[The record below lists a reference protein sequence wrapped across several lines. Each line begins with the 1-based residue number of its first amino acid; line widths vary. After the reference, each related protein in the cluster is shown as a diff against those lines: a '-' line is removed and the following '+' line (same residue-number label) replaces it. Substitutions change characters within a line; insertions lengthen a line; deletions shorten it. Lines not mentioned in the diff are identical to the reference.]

1 MSARSRV
8 VVVGGGVSGL
18 ATSYFLQ
25 RRGGSDVDVRL
36 VEASNRLGGK
46 VLTQQVAG
54 HAIDVG
60 PDALLVRVP
69 ALAALLSELGLA
81 DAVVAPGAPGACV
94 WSRGRLRPL
103 PPGTMFGVPQ
113 KLLPLLRS
121 GLLSTS
127 GVLRAAADLLLPRSR
142 AEAGSDPS
150 VGALLRPRLGAQVF
164 DRLVDP
170 LLGGVYAGRADLL
183 SARSVVPEIYA
194 VMEAHR
200 SIYLGTRGRPG
211 SSAAAGPAMVT
222 LDGGLVR
229 LVDALVAAIDG
240 STFDLGTGVAGLSRQ
255 GAGYRLTLA
264 DGRALDADAVV
275 LATPAFVTADLLT
288 AVSPVAA
295 AAAAEIPYADV
306 ASVILAYP
314 RDALSRDLDATGF
327 LVPPTEGLLLVG
339 CSWLTTKW
347 PHLADPDLVLV
358 RAMVGRHGDRRFT
371 ALSDE
376 ELADRVHSE
385 LVLTMGLT
393 AGFKEASVQR
403 WAQAMPQYTVGHRDR
418 LERIDAAL
426 EALPGLFV
434 TGAAYRGVGLAS
446 CVSAGD
452 RIASQLLDLLTTSC
466 ASSEGST

>member
-46 VLTQQVAG
+46 VFTQQVAG

-69 ALAALLSELGLA
+69 ALAALLTELGLD

-103 PPGTMFGVPQ
+103 PPGTLFGVPQ
-113 KLLPLLRS
+113 QLLPLLRS

-142 AEAGSDPS
+142 VEVGTDPS

-183 SARSVVPEIYA
+183 SARSVVPEIDA
-194 VMEAHR
+194 IMRTHR

-211 SSAAAGPAMVT
+211 PSAAAGPAMVT
-222 LDGGLVR
+222 LDGGLTR

-240 STFDLGTGVAGLSRQ
+240 SPFELGTGVAGLSRR
-255 GAGYRLTLA
+255 GTGYRLTLS

-275 LATPAFVTADLLT
+275 LATPAFGTAELLT
-288 AVSPVAA
+288 DLAPAA
-295 AAAAEIPYADV
+295 AAGAAEIPYADV

-314 RDALSRDLDATGF
+314 RDALSRELDATGF

-339 CSWLTTKW
+339 CSWLSTKW

-371 ALSDE
+371 ALSDD
-376 ELADRVHSE
+376 ELAERVHSE

-403 WAQAMPQYTVGHRDR
+403 WPRAMPQYTVGHQAR

-446 CVSAGD
+446 CVGAGD
-452 RIASQLLDLLTTSC
+452 RVAAQLLARLTTTR
-466 ASSEGST
+466 ASSEGWT